1 MGSPQSALRDTVL
14 RITGVMTGLL
24 LQNDGF
30 EMLDGLIF
38 QCELLY
44 RYINVLN
51 LFCHIVVATA
61 ENACCVQCL
70 LCRSINA
77 CCVECCHNLHVTRY
91 KNLITRKLVM

>member
-1 MGSPQSALRDTVL
+1 ML

-30 EMLDGLIF
+30 RLIF

-61 ENACCVQCL
+61 
-70 LCRSINA
+70 
-77 CCVECCHNLHVTRY
+77 CCVEAYMPAVYNVATTY
-91 KNLITRKLVM
+91 M

>member
-1 MGSPQSALRDTVL
+1 ML

-51 LFCHIVVATA
+51 LFCHIVVAT
-61 ENACCVQCL
+61 
-70 LCRSINA
+70 
-77 CCVECCHNLHVTRY
+77 T
-91 KNLITRKLVM
+91 